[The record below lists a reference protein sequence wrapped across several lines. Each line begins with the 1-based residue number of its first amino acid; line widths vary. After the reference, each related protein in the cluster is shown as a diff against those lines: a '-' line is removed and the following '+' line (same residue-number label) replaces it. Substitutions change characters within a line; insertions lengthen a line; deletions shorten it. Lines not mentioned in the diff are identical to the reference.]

1 MDASPDSTSTIDRE
15 IFNTG
20 LPVESISLY
29 LLCCG
34 LIDAGIGPSLET
46 IRARWTASE
55 EALQRS
61 LDELIQKRILQRPSA
76 EGAPEAEIRPADRCE
91 WRL

>member
-1 MDASPDSTSTIDRE
+1 MIDRA
-15 IFNTG
+15 IFDSG
-20 LPVESISLY
+20 LSVESISLY

-34 LIDAGIGPSLET
+34 LIDAGIGSSLET

-55 EALQRS
+55 EALQQS
-61 LDELIQKRILQRPSA
+61 LDELVEKRILLPPSA
-76 EGAPEAEIRPADRCE
+76 ESEPEAEFRPADRCE